1 MRCVAL
7 RAPKKEKR
15 QVKMIRK
22 DDASGL
28 VVRQVVEFFENQ
40 MAFVAFAQ

>member
-1 MRCVAL
+1 MRCL
-7 RAPKKEKR
+7 TRPQER
-15 QVKMIRK
+15 ETTGKMIRK